1 MSFGSLGHGNL
12 CLTVVTGM
20 AQRWP
25 RAGGHAMPYWSRAG
39 PVANLRRP
47 LPTPVTHAPTSD
59 VSDVSAVLPLA
70 VLEAMRGLDRP
81 TPDAFDEV
89 HGELTAKRLGLSRT
103 VSAEIERLERLGRRG
118 DGVAPGEL
126 GALLRLAAR
135 RQDAALVFSEAG
147 RRAARRAVL
156 QLPAL
161 VRAGHT
167 TLPDGLRHS
176 LGLVLARRIATHVFG
191 TTLSLDAGV
200 PVATLAES
208 HARVTEPGLPCGFF
222 AAALAELLRQ
232 TTAFDGAMVHVA
244 CRGRGDARCT
254 WRAATLH
261 D

>member
-70 VLEAMRGLDRP
+70 VLEA
-81 TPDAFDEV
+81 V